1 MDHMAYRL
9 KSGDKNLTK
18 TLRRVARDQLDKAIA
33 AVGNE
38 TGATLPATIHDVRK
52 HTKKTRGLLRLVRP
66 ALPAYSAENA
76 ALRDAAMR
84 LSPLRDRGT
93 LIEAYDALFDRFPAE
108 PRQPYAPLRA
118 ALTLEYK
125 AVVADPDTFEQL
137 YAFRDDLANVR
148 ERTDKWKLTEADG
161 EAVALGLIKTYE
173 RAQKAMAK
181 ARKKLT
187 TERLHEWRK
196 RAKYHRYHTQ
206 ILAPVWPA
214 MMEARLAQAKH
225 LEDLLGEYRDLTL
238 LADEAR
244 ALERPSDISARAA
257 FTGLAE
263 RRQTAILAR
272 AFPLSDRLFGE
283 PAEALAA
290 RWRRW
295 YGLWQGER

>member
-1 MDHMAYRL
+1 MAYRL

-33 AVGNE
+33 AVGDE

-118 ALTLEYK
+118 ALTLEHK

-187 TERLHEWRK
+187 AERLHEWRE
-196 RAKYHRYHTQ
+196 RPAVILGIPVGFIGAAEAKAALADNDLGVASIVVHGRRGGSAGRGRRRRQ
-206 ILAPVWPA
+206 GLVRGLSASASALWRWARRLEVGRFRFGVCQSGRLAPS
-214 MMEARLAQAKH
+214 
-225 LEDLLGEYRDLTL
+225 YRCSG
-238 LADEAR
+238 AVE
-244 ALERPSDISARAA
+244 SASSN
-257 FTGLAE
+257 G
-263 RRQTAILAR
+263 
-272 AFPLSDRLFGE
+272 S
-283 PAEALAA
+283 
-290 RWRRW
+290 
-295 YGLWQGER
+295 